1 MALKTVF
8 VFSVIF
14 LFTYCEAKPENCSEA
29 RCKLL
34 PTGGGFAAEFRRKAS
49 QKGVRM
55 VYLDLKIGNDSYHPL
70 DLKDEFLSD
79 RWVWASRISEPMLS
93 LSFDYDILS
102 LGLLTYQVR
111 RIDVQLE
118 DQPSGCLATLNS
130 SCQNMVIGRML
141 LNETEYSSG
150 SDEVSHDTDVV
161 CVEVIEEKNDFF
173 SGNFD
178 GNVIY
183 HCCEKRKQA
192 SDQTSSIECGLVA
205 ESSDWFKAFIGT
217 LNFLTVVMMLYCP
230 VFLLALP
237 DGIFNLQRE
246 CEKEKRAR
254 QQHRQERG
262 SGVDRRSTPR
272 TSGYGPTD
280 STELDRLLPRGN
292 GLIEDEIRYGS
303 CSDSNSANT
312 VEGNQQTD
320 RPIICAGNDSVNQ
333 SGSTDEGNQQTD
345 RPIISGN
352 DSVNQSASTDEVYQQ
367 PDRPIICGNDSVN
380 QSGSTDE
387 GNQQIDRPIICG
399 NDSVNQV
406 VYLDDASPITC
417 SALFGKYT
425 QNYTD
430 LIPFNIKLV
439 FIFYC
444 VIPIFVYIKL
454 GLNYLVKREFVEELT
469 SKQQAYLVGPT
480 FSYLFDMKSFTSIA
494 TATCPLIMLLF
505 SSPQDF
511 LLTRKHV
518 LGSSRCFL
526 CSEYTSSIGEDMPKH
541 LHKLKLK
548 IYEWSCRLINVHKE
562 GIEKSIKSCEDCYVA
577 HIFKTDGCEVF
588 LRNRFVTLVPLYR
601 RLKRAVIVVWVL
613 IRYSVITVALFS
625 VILGV
630 LYFFIFFPLC
640 LGALGFVYSPFTSLL
655 FVASRKLLQIMFLIL
670 IEFRTATGSFRLF
683 LPIIAYQ
690 LQLIFLFFTNL
701 LFLAVCYVGG
711 LSCRFLVRMFG
722 FIIMGLVL
730 NAEIAGPFVTFVVV
744 AATNMHLC
752 YHNLQDRYK
761 EVKQIISKQWQKHRN
776 LLLNNNLSNSEEG
789 TIPRDLFWHVC
800 DDESKSKHKVLP
812 VRSEIFQMFLI
823 MALILIFLFLSLCS
837 VIFLR
842 NTYNVTA
849 VASTIAIFVSGKIPG
864 LFFKELTKKQKFTGR
879 TKSDMIKEIDEAVKE
894 YIKERNGIFLVICY
908 ALDLDLD

>member
-1 MALKTVF
+1 MVCDLSLSDTQNKSALTSATERNQGMNRKTDVTEISCKRLKRAWVTESLKQCRLDMAHKTVF

-14 LFTYCEAKPENCSEA
+14 LFSYCEAKPENCSEA

-49 QKGVRM
+49 EKGVRM
-55 VYLDLKIGNDSYHPL
+55 IYLDLKIGNDSYQPL

-79 RWVWASRISEPMLS
+79 RWVWARKISEPMLS

-111 RIDVQLE
+111 QMDLHLE

-150 SDEVSHDTDVV
+150 SNEVSHDTDVV
-161 CVEVIEEKNDFF
+161 CVEVIEEKIDFF
-173 SGNFD
+173 SGSFD

-183 HCCEKRKQA
+183 HCCEKSKQA
-192 SDQTSSIECGLVA
+192 SDQASSIECGLVA

-217 LNFLTVVMMLYCP
+217 LNLLTVVMMLYCP

-292 GLIEDEIRYGS
+292 GSIEDEIRYGS

-345 RPIISGN
+345 RPITHGS
-352 DSVNQSASTDEVYQQ
+352 DSVNQSSSTVEGNQQ
-367 PDRPIICGNDSVN
+367 TDRPII
-380 QSGSTDE
+380 
-387 GNQQIDRPIICG
+387 RG

-430 LIPFNIKLV
+430 LIPFNIKLA

-469 SKQQAYLVGPT
+469 SKKHAFLVGPM
-480 FSYLFDMKSFTSIA
+480 FSFLFDKKHLISIA
-494 TATCPLIMLLF
+494 AASCPLIMMLF
-505 SSPQDF
+505 LSPGDF
-511 LLTRKHV
+511 LLTGEHV
-518 LGSSRCFL
+518 SRLKRCVL
-526 CSEYTSSIGEDMPKH
+526 CREDTSSIGEDMRKH

-562 GIEKSIKSCEDCYVA
+562 GMEKSIKSCANTCVG
-577 HIFKTDGCEVF
+577 HIFETERCEVF
-588 LRNRFVTLVPLYR
+588 LRDRFVRLVPLYR
-601 RLKRAVIVVWVL
+601 RLKRAAIVVWVL
-613 IRYSVITVALFS
+613 IFYSVITVAFFS
-625 VILGV
+625 VFLGII
-630 LYFFIFFPLC
+630 YFFIFFPVC
-640 LGALGFVYSPFTSLL
+640 LGMLGLVYSPAASLI
-655 FVASRKLLQIMFLIL
+655 FVAVRKLLQIMLL
-670 IEFRTATGSFRLF
+670 MLTDFRKAKGSFTLF
-683 LPIIAYQ
+683 LPVLAYQ
-690 LQLIFLFFTNL
+690 LQFIFILFTYL
-701 LFLAVCYVGG
+701 LLLAVCYVGG

-752 YHNLQDRYK
+752 YRNLQDRYK
-761 EVKQIISKQWQKHRN
+761 EVKQIISKQWQKHKK
-776 LLLNNNLSNSEEG
+776 LLFDKSLSNCEEG

-800 DDESKSKHKVLP
+800 DDESESEHKVLP

-837 VIFLR
+837 VTFL
-842 NTYNVTA
+842 
-849 VASTIAIFVSGKIPG
+849 
-864 LFFKELTKKQKFTGR
+864 
-879 TKSDMIKEIDEAVKE
+879 EILITLQRWLRPLL
-894 YIKERNGIFLVICY
+894 YL
-908 ALDLDLD
+908 